1 MKTTLPNH
9 WLQGTAF
16 QKFQDMILNMDE
28 INLRK
33 CMDNNKADE
42 QLVNKLMHHRSVLT
56 TNDVNKIELDHG
68 QWEEGQTDEWTTV

>member
-1 MKTTLPNH
+1 
-9 WLQGTAF
+9 
-16 QKFQDMILNMDE
+16 MDE

-42 QLVNKLMHHRSVLT
+42 QLANKLMHHRSVLT